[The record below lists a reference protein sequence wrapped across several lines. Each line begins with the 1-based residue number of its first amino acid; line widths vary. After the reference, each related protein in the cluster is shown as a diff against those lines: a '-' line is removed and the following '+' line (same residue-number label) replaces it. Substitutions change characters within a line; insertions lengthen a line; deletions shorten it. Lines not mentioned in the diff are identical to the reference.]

1 MYDAAL
7 PAPGAAPDSKHV
19 FFQAGDHLGST
30 AVVFDN
36 QTGEVVERTTFQA
49 LGGVESDYRPSRWGS
64 FREDYKFTGKE
75 EDIEIGLVYFGARY
89 YHPKLGRFASAD
101 PLTIHG
107 AGADLNPYAYV
118 GGRVSS
124 QVDPLGLDNETVH
137 VLGSR
142 RAREWYDQMMTERA
156 RARAEQ
162 AGARGALSTWASGLQ
177 AVNPNVGVFASGLRD
192 LATLG
197 QAAKNPNL
205 KAAAQGAVVGWL
217 EGNTATRTNGI
228 PGGSTVA
235 ALVSSVLETNLTSTP
250 NDPSYVFAR
259 NRAHAGIVAAFA
271 GVTGLAGQAAPGRNP
286 MPRGAGFPGWPKI
299 GEAPGGAVGQ
309 LTPLSCGAACGE
321 MVSGIPQETLM
332 ELGTPVDPKLLG
344 EAIGGQGGYV
354 GHGAFPALV
363 QRGPWIAMMRGEG
376 ALHYVVVDGVQG
388 GNIVIRDPW
397 AGGATYQ
404 MTHEAFFGAWDGIAV
419 GMF

>member
-49 LGGVESDYRPSRWGS
+49 LGGVESDYRPARWGS

-89 YHPKLGRFASAD
+89 YYPKLGRFASAD
-101 PLTIHG
+101 PLTTHG

-142 RAREWYDQMMTERA
+142 RAEEWYRQMMTERA
-156 RARAEQ
+156 HTRAEQ

-177 AVNPNVGVFASGLRD
+177 VVNPNVGVFVAGLRD

-197 QAAKNPNL
+197 RAVQNPNP

-259 NRAHAGIVAAFA
+259 NRAHAGIVAGFA
-271 GVTGLAGQAAPGRNP
+271 GVTGLAGGVGRTPAAPRVGGGSGP
-286 MPRGAGFPGWPKI
+286 WVPDAVQ
-299 GEAPGGAVGQ
+299 PGGAVAQSLPG
-309 LTPLSCGAACGE
+309 SCGAACVE
-321 MVSGIPQETLM
+321 SSGIRFQ
-332 ELGTPVDPKLLG
+332 V
-344 EAIGGQGGYV
+344 
-354 GHGAFPALV
+354 
-363 QRGPWIAMMRGEG
+363 
-376 ALHYVVVDGVQG
+376 
-388 GNIVIRDPW
+388 
-397 AGGATYQ
+397 
-404 MTHEAFFGAWDGIAV
+404 
-419 GMF
+419 